1 MKYGLSK
8 GNYYVDSN
16 GNVILDL
23 HANFNTLPLGY
34 NHYIYKKYKIVEAY
48 NKHVASRL
56 NGGHAPVKDF
66 EDILR
71 ENVLPISPA
80 GTRQVHLTDSS
91 ITSAN
96 ESALTAA
103 LLKYAKDH

>member
-34 NHYIYKKYKIVEAY
+34 NHYIYKKVSIHKFVDLLPPRMPSSYY
-48 NKHVASRL
+48 
-56 NGGHAPVKDF
+56 VKVKQ
-66 EDILR
+66 
-71 ENVLPISPA
+71 EN
-80 GTRQVHLTDSS
+80 S
-91 ITSAN
+91 IFIGSF
-96 ESALTAA
+96 
-103 LLKYAKDH
+103 